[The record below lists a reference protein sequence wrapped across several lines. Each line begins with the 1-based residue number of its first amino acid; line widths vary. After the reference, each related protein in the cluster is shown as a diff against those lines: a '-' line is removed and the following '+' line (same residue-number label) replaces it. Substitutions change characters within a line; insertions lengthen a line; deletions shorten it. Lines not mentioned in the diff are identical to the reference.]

1 MVMNKP
7 LKIGITGGIGSGK
20 TLVAGIFQKLGAPTY
35 NADDRARW
43 LMNNNSKIVKKVIDL
58 FGTEAYINGVLN
70 RTLIAEQVFKNKSL
84 LDQLN
89 AIVHPIVFS
98 DFDEWYNAQTFPY
111 VLKEAAL
118 LFESGSYK
126 DLDAIITVDA
136 PLEIRLKRA
145 SIRDQKSEEE
155 IKGRIK
161 NQYPNEIKVK
171 AADFVIT
178 NDGTT
183 PILPQILQLHQLWM

>member
-1 MVMNKP
+1 MHKP

-20 TLVAGIFQKLGAPTY
+20 TLVSGVFQKLGAPTY
-35 NADDRARW
+35 NADDRAKW
-43 LMNNNSKIVKKVIDL
+43 LMNNNTKIVIKVIDL
-58 FGTEAYINGVLN
+58 FGPEAYINGELN
-70 RTLIAEQVFKNKSL
+70 RSLIAKQVFKNTSL
-84 LDQLN
+84 LAKLN
-89 AIVHPIVFS
+89 AVVHPIVFD
-98 DFDEWYNAQTFPY
+98 DFDEWYETQTYPY

-118 LFESGSYK
+118 LFESGSYR

-145 SIRDQKSEEE
+145 SIRDQKSEDE

-171 AADFVIT
+171 AADFVIN
-178 NDGTT
+178 NDGIT
-183 PILPQILQLHQLWM
+183 PVLPQLLKLHQLWM

>member
-1 MVMNKP
+1 MHKP

-20 TLVAGIFQKLGAPTY
+20 TLVSGVFQKLGAPTY
-35 NADDRARW
+35 NADDRAKW
-43 LMNNNSKIVKKVIDL
+43 LMNNNTKIIIKVIDL
-58 FGTEAYINGVLN
+58 FGPEAYINGELN
-70 RTLIAEQVFKNKSL
+70 RSLIAKQVFKNTSL
-84 LDQLN
+84 LAKLN
-89 AIVHPIVFS
+89 AVVHPIVFD
-98 DFDEWYNAQTFPY
+98 DFDEWYEAQTYPY

-118 LFESGSYK
+118 LFESGSYR

-145 SIRDQKSEEE
+145 SIRDQKSEDE

-171 AADFVIT
+171 AADFVIN
-178 NDGTT
+178 NDGIT
-183 PILPQILQLHQLWM
+183 PVLPQVLKLHQLWM

>member
-1 MVMNKP
+1 MHKP

-20 TLVAGIFQKLGAPTY
+20 TLVSGVFQKLGAPTY
-35 NADDRARW
+35 NADDRAKW
-43 LMNNNSKIVKKVIDL
+43 LMNNNTKIIIKVIDL
-58 FGTEAYINGVLN
+58 FGPEAYINGELN
-70 RTLIAEQVFKNKSL
+70 RSLIAKQVFKNTSL
-84 LDQLN
+84 LAKLN
-89 AIVHPIVFS
+89 AVVHPIVFD
-98 DFDEWYNAQTFPY
+98 DFDEWYETQTYPY

-118 LFESGSYK
+118 LFESGSYR

-145 SIRDQKSEEE
+145 SIRDQKSEDE

-171 AADFVIT
+171 AADFVIN
-178 NDGTT
+178 NDGIT
-183 PILPQILQLHQLWM
+183 PVLPQVLKLHQLWM

>member
-1 MVMNKP
+1 MHKP

-20 TLVAGIFQKLGAPTY
+20 TLVSGVFQKLGAPTY
-35 NADDRARW
+35 NADDRAKW
-43 LMNNNSKIVKKVIDL
+43 LMNNNTKIIIKVIDL
-58 FGTEAYINGVLN
+58 FGPEAYISGELN
-70 RTLIAEQVFKNKSL
+70 RSLIAKQVFKNTSL
-84 LDQLN
+84 LAKLN
-89 AIVHPIVFS
+89 AVVHPIVFD
-98 DFDEWYNAQTFPY
+98 DFDEWYEAQTYPY

-118 LFESGSYK
+118 LFESGSYR

-145 SIRDQKSEEE
+145 SIRDQKSEDE

-171 AADFVIT
+171 AADFVIN
-178 NDGTT
+178 NDGIT
-183 PILPQILQLHQLWM
+183 PVLPQLLKLHQLWM

>member
-1 MVMNKP
+1 MHKP

-20 TLVAGIFQKLGAPTY
+20 TLVSGVFQKLGAPTY
-35 NADDRARW
+35 NADDRAKW
-43 LMNNNSKIVKKVIDL
+43 LMNNNTKIVIKVIDL
-58 FGTEAYINGVLN
+58 FGPEAYINGELN
-70 RTLIAEQVFKNKSL
+70 RSLIAKHVFKNTSL
-84 LDQLN
+84 LAKLN
-89 AIVHPIVFS
+89 AVVHPIVFD
-98 DFDEWYNAQTFPY
+98 DFDEWYEAQTYPY

-118 LFESGSYK
+118 LFESGSYR

-145 SIRDQKSEEE
+145 SIRDQKSEDE

-171 AADFVIT
+171 AADFVIN
-178 NDGTT
+178 NDGIT
-183 PILPQILQLHQLWM
+183 PVLPQVLKLHQLWM

>member
-1 MVMNKP
+1 MHKP

-20 TLVAGIFQKLGAPTY
+20 TLVSGVFQKLGAPTY
-35 NADDRARW
+35 NADDRAKW
-43 LMNNNSKIVKKVIDL
+43 LMNNNTKIVIKVIDL
-58 FGTEAYINGVLN
+58 FGPEAYINGELD
-70 RTLIAEQVFKNKSL
+70 RSLIAEQVFKNKFL
-84 LDQLN
+84 LEQLN
-89 AIVHPIVFS
+89 AIVHPVVFS
-98 DFDEWYNAQTFPY
+98 DFDEWYDAQTFPY

-118 LFESGSYK
+118 LFESGSYR

-145 SIRDQKSEEE
+145 SIRDQKSEDE

-171 AADFVIT
+171 AADFVIN
-178 NDGTT
+178 NDGIT
-183 PILPQILQLHQLWM
+183 PVLPQVLQLHQLWM

>member
-1 MVMNKP
+1 MHKP

-20 TLVAGIFQKLGAPTY
+20 TLVSGVFQKLGAPTY
-35 NADDRARW
+35 NADDRAKW
-43 LMNNNSKIVKKVIDL
+43 LMNNNTKIVIKVIDL
-58 FGTEAYINGVLN
+58 FGPEAYINGELN
-70 RTLIAEQVFKNKSL
+70 RSLIAKQVFKNTSL
-84 LDQLN
+84 LAKLN
-89 AIVHPIVFS
+89 AVVHPIVFD
-98 DFDEWYNAQTFPY
+98 DFDEWYEAQTYPY

-118 LFESGSYK
+118 LFESGSYR

-145 SIRDQKSEEE
+145 SIRDQKSEDE

-171 AADFVIT
+171 AADFVIN
-178 NDGTT
+178 NDGIT
-183 PILPQILQLHQLWM
+183 PVLPQVLKLHQLWM

>member
-1 MVMNKP
+1 MHKP

-20 TLVAGIFQKLGAPTY
+20 TLVSGVFEKLGAPNY
-35 NADDRARW
+35 NADDRAKW
-43 LMNNNSKIVKKVIDL
+43 LMNNNPKIVKKVVDF
-58 FGTEAYINGVLN
+58 FGPEAYINGELD
-70 RTLIAEQVFKNKSL
+70 RSLIAEQVFKNKFL
-84 LDQLN
+84 LEQLN
-89 AIVHPIVFS
+89 AIVHPVVFS

-118 LFESGSYK
+118 LFESGSYR

-145 SIRDQKSEEE
+145 SIRDQKSEDE

-171 AADFVIT
+171 AADFVIN
-178 NDGTT
+178 NDGIT
-183 PILPQILQLHQLWM
+183 PVLPQVLHLHQLWM

>member
-1 MVMNKP
+1 MHKP

-20 TLVAGIFQKLGAPTY
+20 TLVSGVFQKLGAPTY
-35 NADDRARW
+35 NADDRAKW
-43 LMNNNSKIVKKVIDL
+43 LMNNNTKIIIKVIDL
-58 FGTEAYINGVLN
+58 FGPEAYINGELN
-70 RTLIAEQVFKNKSL
+70 RSLIAKQVFKNTSL
-84 LDQLN
+84 LAKLN
-89 AIVHPIVFS
+89 AVVHPIVFD
-98 DFDEWYNAQTFPY
+98 DFDEWYETQTYPY

-118 LFESGSYK
+118 LFESGSYR

-145 SIRDQKSEEE
+145 SIRDQKSEDE

-171 AADFVIT
+171 AADFVIN
-178 NDGTT
+178 NDGIT
-183 PILPQILQLHQLWM
+183 PVLPQLLKLHQLWM